1 MKKFLAFLLAAGMLT
16 GIAACGTTKDNDT
29 TTSSEKPSE
38 TTAGSEDPG
47 TTSPSYT
54 DPDLPKTFDS
64 DNIVFSFAAIS
75 DMHIANS
82 ATDTAA
88 KKLENAFA
96 QLKKQALIDDE
107 DGLDAVFAVG
117 DLIDSGGYGGKYSQM
132 ENYKAVYEKTFSP
145 TETPMI
151 FVPGNHDVAWT
162 GSSVFSA
169 EYLNDILGEDY
180 FLTDIDKD
188 ALADEGNRHCVV
200 NGFHVLTLLPVS
212 SNPVTY
218 TTATKE
224 WLDETLAE
232 ITKENPNQFVIV
244 LTHPMIY
251 NTVYGSDLGPDLY
264 PGITNM
270 WYTKDLTEIL
280 SKYNQ
285 VVTFGGHLHFPLND
299 PRSIMQTSFT
309 SLGCG
314 SVRYMAIEAGGY
326 EDMAGVTTML
336 DKEEFSQGL
345 LVQIDKNG
353 NMRITRMDFYNDEI
367 IGEDWTVSYPVSDG
381 SHLTKYAWDRGDDE
395 NNAAP
400 TLSTLDV
407 TLGEISGSSQAVSV
421 SFASGADDEF
431 VHHYELA
438 IWKGD
443 STDSSILK
451 SYRILS
457 DFYRHANTADMKK
470 TWEKDLGILDTDTS
484 YVVALVAYDS
494 WGAKSAQ
501 LIKEF
506 KTGSAAPPEKE
517 DLPEAYADI
526 NFSGGTIVDTKGNIK
541 IQNMGATVGTTTVT
555 VGAKTASVTALRVAA
570 SGEYVLCTF
579 DKLKTEAAMKSW
591 AENGFSVEA
600 FYVMGQKGS
609 IQGVVCGT
617 ESGGWGIAEDAT
629 GKPYFITGIAGNKYN
644 AGAYAKGASS
654 ETELVHVVA
663 VYDYKNKQEKIYI
676 NGVLN
681 DTKSISGEYCPG
693 MSEAF
698 NKFCLGNDI
707 KKTGMGGDFACPD
720 MTMVDAK
727 IYASALTGG
736 QVRTAYEDAI
746 DSLN

>member
-1 MKKFLAFLLAAGMLT
+1 MKKILAFLLAAGMLF
-16 GIAACGTTKDNDT
+16 GICACGTVKDNET
-29 TTSSEKPSE
+29 TASSGKPGE
-38 TTAGSEDPG
+38 TTAGSEDPE
-47 TTSPSYT
+47 TTAGHV

-82 ATDTAA
+82 TTDAAA
-88 KKLENAFA
+88 KKLESALN
-96 QLKKQALIDDE
+96 QLKAQALVDDK

-132 ENYKAVYEKTFSP
+132 ENYKAIYEKVFSP

-162 GSSVFSA
+162 GSAIFAA

-180 FLTDIDKD
+180 FLTDIDMD

-200 NGFHVLTLLPVS
+200 NGFHVITLLPVS

-218 TTATKE
+218 TDATKT

-232 ITKENPNQFVIV
+232 ITKENPNQFVFV

-270 WYTKDLTEIL
+270 WYTKDLTDIL

-299 PRSIMQTSFT
+299 PRSIMQTAFT

-314 SVRYMAIEAGGY
+314 SVRYMAIEAGNY
-326 EDMAGVTTML
+326 EDMASATTML

-345 LVQIDKNG
+345 LVQIDENG
-353 NMRITRMDFYNDEI
+353 NMRITRMDFYHEEV
-367 IGEDWTVSYPVSDG
+367 IGEDWTVSYPASDG

-395 NNAAP
+395 HNTAP
-400 TLSTLDV
+400 VLSTLDV
-407 TLGEISGSSQAVSV
+407 TLGEVSGSVQEVSV
-421 SFASGADDEF
+421 SFAAGTDDEF
-431 VHHYELA
+431 VHHYVLSV
-438 IWKGD
+438 WKGD
-443 STDSSILK
+443 SPDSSILK

-457 DFYRHANTADMKK
+457 DFYRHADAADMKK
-470 TWEKDLGILDTDTS
+470 TWEKTLGVLETDTD
-484 YVVALVAYDS
+484 YVVSLVAYDS
-494 WGAKSAQ
+494 WGAESGR
-501 LIKEF
+501 LTKEF
-506 KTGSAAPPEKE
+506 KTGSAGVEEKE
-517 DLPEAYADI
+517 ELPAAYADFD
-526 NFSGGTIVDTKGNIK
+526 FSGGRIVDTKGNVTV
-541 IQNMGATVGTTTVT
+541 QNKGATVAKATVAI
-555 VGAKTASVTALRVAA
+555 GAKSASMDALRIAA

-579 DKLKTEAAMKSW
+579 NKLKTEAAMKSW
-591 AENGFSVEA
+591 AEAGFSVEA

-609 IQGVVCGT
+609 VQGVVCGT
-617 ESGGWGIAEDAT
+617 ESGGWGVAEDKS

-644 AGAYAKGASS
+644 AGAYAKETSS
-654 ETELVHVVA
+654 DTELVHVVA
-663 VYDYKNKQEKIYI
+663 VYDYANKQERIYI

-681 DTKSISGEYCPG
+681 DSKTIAGEYCTG
-693 MSEAF
+693 LSEAF

-707 KKTGMGGDFACPD
+707 KKTGEGGDFPCPN

-727 IYASALTGG
+727 IYSEALTGG
-736 QVRTAYEDAI
+736 QVRTAYENAVE
-746 DSLN
+746 SVK